1 MHHSQYFFTPI
12 GIFPYAC
19 ALFGRPFP
27 VSPMVCLA
35 LPHTPLP
42 RKQMSPAPYVT
53 ALKTAGFGRTGVERA
68 QLPNIISFASNKT
81 RELRAKNLRLFD
93 KTRGLSKSGGGLI
106 HKMVDY
112 QNEYGVVKK
121 INHKHQ
127 TLYPELMNFICFIL
141 SLYIQLNP
149 LIHLFPNES
158 IDYIK

>member
-1 MHHSQYFFTPI
+1 
-12 GIFPYAC
+12 
-19 ALFGRPFP
+19 
-27 VSPMVCLA
+27 MVCLA

-106 HKMVDY
+106 HKIVDY
-112 QNEYGVVKK
+112 QKK
-121 INHKHQ
+121 YWIIRIQITNNIH
-127 TLYPELMNFICFIL
+127 YIL
-141 SLYIQLNP
+141 NL
-149 LIHLFPNES
+149 
-158 IDYIK
+158 

>member
-53 ALKTAGFGRTGVERA
+53 ALKTAGYGRTSVERA

-81 RELRAKNLRLFD
+81 RELCAKNLRLFD
-93 KTRGLSKSGGGLI
+93 KTRGLSKSGGGRI
-106 HKMVDY
+106 DEMIDFQK
-112 QNEYGVVKK
+112 EYWIIRIQITIKTYSTLNICVLSAYSGSKYLVKSTYLVAF
-121 INHKHQ
+121 Q
-127 TLYPELMNFICFIL
+127 
-141 SLYIQLNP
+141 
-149 LIHLFPNES
+149 
-158 IDYIK
+158 

>member
-1 MHHSQYFFTPI
+1 LQGLLLAICFQIDCKSNHFAHHPCIILNIFFTPI

-53 ALKTAGFGRTGVERA
+53 ALKTAGYGRTGVERA

-93 KTRGLSKSGGGLI
+93 KTRGLSKSGGGLT

-112 QNEYGVVKK
+112 QNEYGLVK
-121 INHKHQ
+121 I
-127 TLYPELMNFICFIL
+127 
-141 SLYIQLNP
+141 
-149 LIHLFPNES
+149 
-158 IDYIK
+158 